1 MRTAAIAAVLMVA
14 VAVAADV
21 VPDGIAPFSSARPG
35 AQPPGAWHATK
46 IPKVPR
52 ETLYTLVN
60 DGGTVVLRAEAQS
73 SMSGL
78 THPLHVDANATPIL
92 RWRWKVNGVPQT
104 SAFGTKAGDDY
115 AARVYVL
122 FDYDLSRLPFASRMK
137 VKVARMLYG
146 AAVPAA
152 GLCYVWDAKA
162 PVGTTG
168 WSAYTDRLRMIV
180 VESGVARVGQ
190 WVDVRRNVAED
201 FRAAFGED
209 PPAISGVA
217 IATDTDNTG
226 EAVTAWYGDI
236 VLVPHTRGGG
246 LSPKQER

>member
-1 MRTAAIAAVLMVA
+1 MRGLLAALSVSAAIAADA
-14 VAVAADV
+14 VGAPAA
-21 VPDGIAPFSSARPG
+21 IAPFSAGIVGG
-35 AQPPGAWHATK
+35 AAPGAWRATN

-52 ETLYTLVN
+52 QTRYALVE
-60 DGGTVVLRAEAQS
+60 DGGTVVLRADAVS

-78 THPLHVDANATPIL
+78 THPLSADAQATPIL
-92 RWRWKVNGVPQT
+92 QWRWKVSGVPGT
-104 SAFGTKAGDDY
+104 AEFGTRAGDDY

-122 FDYDLSRLPFASRMK
+122 FDYDVSRLPFATRMK
-137 VKVARMLYG
+137 VKLARMLYG
-146 AAVPAA
+146 EAVPAA

-180 VESGVARVGQ
+180 VSSGTAKAGQ
-190 WVDVRRNVAED
+190 WVEVRRNVLED

-226 EAVTAWYGDI
+226 ESGTAWYGD
-236 VLVPHTRGGG
+236 VALRPE
-246 LSPKQER
+246 K